1 LRKIVV
7 SLKQQLKT
15 IWSFI
20 SKTLSPSSVAGS
32 IILPIV
38 LVTIISGTIV
48 ATLSSDF
55 MSRSAARNAQADL
68 DNAASVASE
77 QIGAVLARSLGDA
90 AALSQ
95 SPVLR
100 SNEATPEE
108 KLAEM
113 KRVQTFYGTFED
125 ITLVG
130 LDGNVIISTDY
141 KYYGELAN
149 NNLFQSAAHGNP
161 AMADVAT
168 ITDPYTIV
176 IHVSSPIVD
185 TNSRITSVLLAQID
199 MEYLW
204 QIIGRTKI
212 DETGALYL
220 IDDAGNIIAGPDKSQ
235 LLEKIGF
242 VTEDSGMPPQHQLI
256 RYKDG
261 DREMCA
267 VIAGVDPKVP
277 WAGSKWSFVAVTSAA
292 EAFAPVH
299 DVRTLF
305 WIAILTFLGLFV
317 VVGLILGHNISR
329 KIDTIARGTAEI
341 TEGNLK
347 YRLPPLQPRELGNL
361 AESFNAM
368 AARIQASTEEIA
380 QWNAHLEEQ
389 IEAKTK
395 ELEKAMSKKV
405 QSERLSAMG
414 YIAAS
419 AAHELNDPL
428 TAISGYAQLGIKE
441 LQNYQTTADL
451 PGTLENASNYFRYIE
466 KELQRSKNIIRRLIS
481 FVRYSKARE
490 GVVDVN
496 QVIGDTL
503 AVVSHHL
510 EMNKIELTTQLQPD
524 LLPVTGNAQQLQQ
537 VFLNILL
544 NAQRAMSQGGRLT
557 VETRQSTEQG
567 KPKVEVLFADTDGG
581 IPANK
586 LAKIFEPLFT
596 TTDEGQ
602 STESDFS
609 VSQDIIRQHGGEIRV
624 ESEMGLGTKFVVS
637 LPAADT
643 SSTAKPANHNNH
655 NHKRRRGDHATEA

>member
-1 LRKIVV
+1 MV

-20 SKTLSPSSVAGS
+20 SKTLSPGSVAGS

-38 LVTIISGTIV
+38 LVTIIGGTIA

-55 MSRSAARNAQADL
+55 MSRSAARNAEADL
-68 DNAASVASE
+68 DNAVSVASE
-77 QIGAVLARSLGDA
+77 QIGAVLARGLGDA

-95 SPVLR
+95 NPVLR
-100 SNEATPEE
+100 SNEATPTE

-113 KRVQTFYGTFED
+113 QRVQTFYGTFED

-130 LDGNVIISTDY
+130 LDGNVITSTDY
-141 KYYGELAN
+141 KYYGELATN
-149 NNLFQSAAHGNP
+149 SLFQSAAHGNP

-168 ITDPYTIV
+168 LTDPYTIV

-185 TNSRITSVLLAQID
+185 ANSHITSVLLAQIN

-212 DETGALYL
+212 GETGALYL
-220 IDDAGNIIAGPDKSQ
+220 IDDSGNIIAGPDKSR

-242 VTEDSGMPPQHQLI
+242 FNEGNGMPPQHQLI

-261 DREMCA
+261 SKDMCA
-267 VIAGVDPKVP
+267 VIAGVNPKVP
-277 WAGSKWSFVAVTSAA
+277 WAGSRWSFVSVLPAD
-292 EAFAPVH
+292 EAFAPA
-299 DVRTLF
+299 RNIQTLF
-305 WIAILTFLGLFV
+305 WIAILTLLGLFV
-317 VVGLILGHNISR
+317 LVGLVLGHNISR
-329 KIDTIARGTAEI
+329 KINTIARGTAEI
-341 TEGNLK
+341 TKGNLK
-347 YRLPPLQPRELGNL
+347 YRLPLLQPKELGNL

-368 AARIQASTEEIA
+368 AARLEASTEEIA
-380 QWNAHLEEQ
+380 RWNAHLEEE
-389 IEAKTK
+389 IDAKTK

-441 LQNYQTTADL
+441 LQNYQNYQTTADL

-481 FVRYSKARE
+481 FVRYSKAKE

-496 QVIGDTL
+496 QVVGDTL

-510 EMNKIELTTQLQPD
+510 EMNNVELTTQLQPD
-524 LLPVTGNAQQLQQ
+524 LPPVIGNAQQLQQ

-581 IPANK
+581 IPADK
-586 LAKIFEPLFT
+586 LAKIFEPFFAT
-596 TTDEGQ
+596 AAEGQ

-609 VSQDIIRQHGGEIRV
+609 VSQDIIRQHGGEITV
-624 ESEMGLGTKFVVS
+624 KSEMGLGTKFVVS
-637 LPAADT
+637 LPAADA

-655 NHKRRRGDHATEA
+655 NYKRRRDDHATEA